1 MAINQFERST
11 FFRALC
17 ACLATGLIG
26 AGGGCTQQPQQ
37 PQQSPAPLVVG
48 QLREV
53 TGTVAAVD
61 LPNRLVSLR
70 NAAGEYVT
78 VKARPDVRNLAQVRV
93 GDRVSV
99 GYFEG
104 IAAEVKPVDKAVK
117 KDDKSVTTARA
128 PLGERPAGAVAQTL
142 TATVKIEGVDTT
154 RNTVT
159 FRRQDGLLSTLAV
172 QRPESR
178 EFIRQLKVGDE
189 VEVTYTQA
197 VAIAVNP
204 AR

>member
-1 MAINQFERST
+1 VAINQFERST

-17 ACLATGLIG
+17 ACLAAGLIG
-26 AGGGCTQQPQQ
+26 AGGGCAQQ

-78 VKARPDVRNLAQVRV
+78 VKARSDVRNLAQVRV

-117 KDDKSVTTARA
+117 RDDKSVTTARA

-142 TATVKIEGVDTT
+142 IATVKIEGVDTT
-154 RNTVT
+154 RHTVT

-189 VEVTYTQA
+189 MEVTYTQA

-204 AR
+204 AQ

>member
-1 MAINQFERST
+1 M
-11 FFRALC
+11 
-17 ACLATGLIG
+17 G
-26 AGGGCTQQPQQ
+26 AGCAQQPTE
-37 PQQSPAPLVVG
+37 PLVVG

-61 LPNRLVSLR
+61 LPNRVVSLR

-78 VKARPDVRNLAQVRV
+78 VEARADVRNLEQVRV

-104 IAAEVKPVDKAVK
+104 IVAEVKRAREGAKGTERSITSAQAAAGARP
-117 KDDKSVTTARA
+117 ARA
-128 PLGERPAGAVAQTL
+128 IARTL
-142 TATVKIEGVDTT
+142 TATVTIEGVDDT

-159 FRRQDGLLSTLAV
+159 FRRHDGLVSTLAV
-172 QRPESR
+172 QRAESR
-178 EFIRQLKVGDE
+178 RFIRELQAGDE
-189 VEVTYTQA
+189 VEVTYTEA

-204 AR
+204 AQ